1 MEQQPPLNKKI
12 EVDPRFRGSG
22 KKLRRKR
29 LLRALA
35 KISTGLCV
43 LAGAG
48 FAAWQFWLTVPA
60 PDHDLDA
67 GQDLVQSEEVAVLN
81 TLDFDASVFLNIK
94 RAPMVIELP
103 ENGALGRR
111 RMILDQ
117 SLDSG
122 RAPTGSALILI
133 DDPLLDPDQTL
144 TLTLPSSG
152 ADLAAFQKR
161 RSAAPRLPAD
171 PTASDGPGE
180 TGTGETA
187 VPLNTVTEALALP
200 AVRRLP
206 LYQDHVVHLD
216 RTRPLEEVLQEA
228 GLDAEETQR
237 ILRALSRE
245 ATARE
250 LKPEQFTSLGDG
262 DILALRTSAKRRA
275 AKLLQ
280 ASFYAQDQYL
290 LSLSQPAPGRF
301 ELSDDPWFSDNLL
314 DKADRVLRAR
324 GSNADVRLKDA
335 LYTAL
340 LRNGMSS
347 DAVGETMLMLS
358 RATNLDRLV
367 SVDDT
372 LRLLMSADESL
383 LPSARLLFIAVDQPE
398 ASFRCYVVPQSQL
411 GASQDA
417 GAFSCFDPSAPN
429 NAPAQGGIGA
439 GYQIPV
445 EGIKTSGFGSR
456 IHPVTQIRAQ
466 HNGVDWA
473 APIGT
478 PVVATAS
485 GSVTQMDVSK
495 TYGNVIYLSHD
506 GGIESR
512 YAHLDGFVEGL
523 RQGAAVEQGQ
533 LIGYVGTTGR
543 STGPHLHFEMRL
555 SGVPVDPLGF
565 GTSGGSAAVEALV
578 NRIIQ
583 VESAGNA
590 RAKNSRSSATGLGQF
605 ISSTWLRMMRT
616 YRPDLSQSLGRE
628 ELLELRFDPDL
639 SRAMVT
645 NLARENE
652 AVLRSAGLNITP
664 GRLYLAHFLGAQGAV
679 VALRADPEA
688 SVLDTMGANVVKANP
703 FLTGWTN
710 AQMAAWAD
718 RKLSALGKNTAPAP
732 RQIPVEVRNFQER
745 LDRFLAAL

>member
-1 MEQQPPLNKKI
+1 M
-12 EVDPRFRGSG
+12 
-22 KKLRRKR
+22 
-29 LLRALA
+29 
-35 KISTGLCV
+35 
-43 LAGAG
+43 
-48 FAAWQFWLTVPA
+48 
-60 PDHDLDA
+60 
-67 GQDLVQSEEVAVLN
+67 QSEDVAALD
-81 TLDFDASVFLNIK
+81 TLDLDASVFLNIK

-103 ENGALGRR
+103 ESGALGRQ

-117 SLDSG
+117 ALDSG
-122 RAPTGSALILI
+122 RAPAGSALILI

-161 RSAAPRLPAD
+161 RSATPQRPTNS
-171 PTASDGPGE
+171 TASDGASE
-180 TGTGETA
+180 THSTQTI
-187 VPLNTVTEALALP
+187 VPLNTVTEAIALP
-200 AVRRLP
+200 AAQRLP
-206 LYQDHVVHLD
+206 LYQDHVFQLD
-216 RTRPLEEVLQEA
+216 RSRALEPVLQEA
-228 GLDAEETQR
+228 GLDDDEIQR

-245 ATARE
+245 AEARE
-250 LKPEQFTSLGDG
+250 LNSEQFASLGDG

-275 AKLLQ
+275 AKFLQ
-280 ASFYAQDQYL
+280 ASFYVQGQYL

-314 DKADRVLRAR
+314 EKADRVLRAR
-324 GSNADVRLKDA
+324 GPNADMRLKDA

-367 SVDDT
+367 RADDT
-372 LRLLMSADESL
+372 LRLLMSSDESL
-383 LPSARLLFIAVDQPE
+383 LPSARLLFIAVDQAE
-398 ASFRCYVVPQSQL
+398 VKFRCYVVPQVQL

-417 GAFSCFDPSAPN
+417 GAFSCFDPSAPQN
-429 NAPAQGGIGA
+429 LPAPGGLGA
-439 GYQIPV
+439 GYKVPV
-445 EGIKTSGFGSR
+445 EGVKTSGFGSR
-456 IHPVTQIRAQ
+456 IHPVTQIHQ
-466 HNGVDWA
+466 HHNGVDWA

-485 GSVTQMDVSK
+485 GTITKIDRST
-495 TYGNVIYLSHD
+495 TYGNIIYLSHD

-512 YAHLDGFVEGL
+512 YAHLDGFAEGL

-605 ISSTWLRMMRT
+605 ISSTWLRMMGT
-616 YRPDLSQSLGRE
+616 YRPDLAQSLSRE

-652 AVLRSAGLNITP
+652 AVLRAAGLNISP
-664 GRLYLAHFLGAQGAV
+664 GRLYLAHFLGAKGAV

-688 SVLDTMGANVVKANP
+688 SVLDTMGANVVEANP
-703 FLTGWTN
+703 FLKGWTN

-718 RKLSALGKNTAPAP
+718 RKLSVLGQASAPVP

-745 LDRFLAAL
+745 LDRFFAAL